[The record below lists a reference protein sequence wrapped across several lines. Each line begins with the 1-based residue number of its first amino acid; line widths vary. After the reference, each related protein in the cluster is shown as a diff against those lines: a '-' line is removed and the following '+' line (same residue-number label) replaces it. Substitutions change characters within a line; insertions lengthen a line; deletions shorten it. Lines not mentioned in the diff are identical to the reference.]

1 MVIINKIWRKHG
13 KPEPDNQTAWEFIY
27 ESVELK
33 DLGISLEMLQRIRVS
48 MASDPLTRAPFTYQ
62 LSNNSGNTK
71 RMKDRLKTLE
81 QQSEKTTQSHNIGDV
96 EIVENVEANRVQIL
110 FPDIP
115 SEEIRTELKRHGFR
129 WSRHNQA
136 WQRHLNDHAV
146 YLAKEIVDN

>member
-1 MVIINKIWRKHG
+1 
-13 KPEPDNQTAWEFIY
+13 
-27 ESVELK
+27 
-33 DLGISLEMLQRIRVS
+33 MLQEVRVS
-48 MASDPLTRAPFTYQ
+48 MSRDCLDRAPFTYQ

-81 QQSEKTTQSHNIGDV
+81 HQAGKTTQSHNIGDI

-115 SEEIRTELKRHGFR
+115 SPEIRTKLKQNGFR
-129 WSRHNQA
+129 WSRTNMA

-146 YLAKEIVDN
+146 YLAKQIVNQ